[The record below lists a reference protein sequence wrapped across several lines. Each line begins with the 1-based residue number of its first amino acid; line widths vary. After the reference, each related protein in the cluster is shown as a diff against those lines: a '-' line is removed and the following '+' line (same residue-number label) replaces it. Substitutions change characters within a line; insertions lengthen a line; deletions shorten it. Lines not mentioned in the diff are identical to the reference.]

1 MKPSLANEP
10 ELALGAGVLRPST
23 CEFTWAGGTETL
35 EPQVVQVLLVLARNE
50 ARVVSRDALV
60 EQCWGGRS
68 VSEDA
73 INRVVSRIRRLSERT
88 GAFGLTTIRSVG
100 YRIDPAPGATTAPP
114 PPDQTLHASR
124 PDAPEPSPHPRRRWW
139 IVGTLAVAGLVL
151 SGVAITVWPG
161 VRITDAAPVARP
173 AGYTIA
179 VLPSGPSAAG
189 SEARARLA
197 DRLRLA
203 VSRMSGM
210 QVVDIAVTGQPG
222 GRPATD
228 LVLNGDVAT
237 AGGQE
242 TITLSLDD
250 GRTGVRVWGA
260 TFDARNAP
268 GLGAEA
274 RAISSATRYL
284 ALWLGDRRAGLPAA
298 REPEDPEI
306 LALVTRADRKY
317 AEASEARELGDW
329 PQAKR
334 LSLEA
339 RALSDEALTVE
350 PNSVAAQ
357 MLRYRVSITPRHP
370 REGEDFAAFRARQA
384 RATDAVNKALA
395 INPDDPE
402 VLIAAAAQFESAR
415 HWHDSR
421 RLLDRAVALAPNS
434 ADANT
439 WYAYAAGL
447 TGKCDEGLR
456 HAQIAAALEPE
467 RTWRQLAVPRLLQCA
482 GRSAEA
488 IKTHLSLIR
497 RDRTHVFVLGDLHL
511 TLLGNRNASELRAVS
526 QHIRERVWSGKPIPP
541 VAARLDRFDA
551 AAEAIEGRPQRYLE
565 MIRKDER
572 EVRSTAPARAGF
584 TRTLPDALFVLA
596 FEYAHA
602 GATEDAIRCLQEA
615 VKGGSLYLPW
625 ALPYGASEFPGAVR
639 QDARYFALWR
649 SSPEIAAL
657 MEERRRAAGK

>member
-1 MKPSLANEP
+1 MKTTLANEP
-10 ELALGAGVLRPST
+10 ELALGAGMLRPST
-23 CEFTWAGGTETL
+23 CEFTWAGGAETL
-35 EPQVVQVLLVLARNE
+35 EPQIVQVLLVLARNE
-50 ARVVSRDALV
+50 GRVVSRDTLV

-73 INRVVSRIRRLSERT
+73 INRVISRIRRLSERT

-100 YRIDPAPGATTAPP
+100 YRIDPAQGTPAASSDSGPAM
-114 PPDQTLHASR
+114 HAS
-124 PDAPEPSPHPRRRWW
+124 PVPETPEPEATRRPWR
-139 IVGTLAVAGLVL
+139 IAGALAIAGLAL
-151 SGVAITVWPG
+151 SGMGIAVWP
-161 VRITDAAPVARP
+161 VTKDTDAAPIARA
-173 AGYTIA
+173 AGYRIA
-179 VLPSGPSAAG
+179 ILPSANSG
-189 SEARARLA
+189 ARAHLA

-210 QVVDIAVTGQPG
+210 QVVDTGVIGQPG
-222 GRPATD
+222 KRPAAD
-228 LVLNGDVAT
+228 LVLNGDVAMV
-237 AGGQE
+237 GRQE

-260 TFDARNAP
+260 TFDARSAP
-268 GLGAEA
+268 GLGAEE

-298 REPEDPEI
+298 REPEDPDV
-306 LALVTRADRKY
+306 LAMVTRADRIY
-317 AEASEARELGDW
+317 AQASEARELSDW
-329 PQAKR
+329 PKANR
-334 LSLEA
+334 LSMEA
-339 RALSDEALTVE
+339 RALSDQALTME
-350 PNSVAAQ
+350 QNSVAAL
-357 MLRYRVSITPRHP
+357 MLRYRVSVTPRHP
-370 REGEDFAAFRARQA
+370 RQGEDFAAFRARQT
-384 RATDAVNKALA
+384 RATEAVNKALA

-415 HWHDSR
+415 HWADSN

-439 WYAYAAGL
+439 WYAYAVGL
-447 TGKCDEGLR
+447 TGKCEQGLR

-488 IKTHLSLIR
+488 TRIHLSLIR

-511 TLLGNRNASELRAVS
+511 TLLGNRNPSELRAVS
-526 QHIRERVWSGKPIPP
+526 KHIREGVWAGKPIPP
-541 VAARLDRFDA
+541 VAARLDRLEA
-551 AAEAIEGRPQRYLE
+551 AAEAIEGRPAHYLE
-565 MIRKDER
+565 MIRRDEK
-572 EVRSTAPARAGF
+572 EVRSSVPARAGF

-639 QDARYFALWR
+639 RDPRYFALWR
-649 SSPEIAAL
+649 SSPEITAL
-657 MEERRRAAGK
+657 IEERRRAAGK